1 MPRQHRSVASE
12 QIQKFQPDRTL
23 YLRGFDG
30 TGAAAALYQTSPT
43 GFSVSGV
50 YRDMA
55 DFCVLVV
62 YDADNI
68 FEHYTVRYLP
78 DFDLSGMVLSFDLT
92 YQGLQCIDS
101 AKFSWIDWATLDVV
115 PEVVPATTVVSPT
128 LWDHATLVSG
138 NYTVAQG
145 TFTITAPGNCY
156 QYDRLTL
163 FVNNASFDFTS
174 YEGGETADYVAR
186 YLADKINT
194 YDWAGFG
201 LNSVSVIASA
211 DNGQLALKYART
223 GLVNTDGTE
232 VTWVAYIKF
241 PGIAAGSTIYI
252 AGGAYTVASVNSPTS
267 LTLTSSAGIQSNAV
281 YLAEYGGDD
290 GNGLTV
296 YFVVRPGNINLAVDK
311 SVLPLTGGNSD
322 NVTWNIQLDF
332 TALGFDKLRQAW
344 LTFAPKLPS
353 TTYYADTEW
362 TATFSNW
369 QVTDPNNI
377 GTLKIAGTGSVR
389 VGNADTSCTYTGSGW
404 AVQPADNYWRGF
416 SRVTSTPGSVLSV
429 SYSCAVTHDLYL
441 GTSLYIDR
449 GQVSVS
455 LDGDTA
461 TTFDCYLDVG
471 QGGSELVTR
480 RLLRSS
486 VAAGSHVVTFT
497 LLDTTS
503 AADGKRNFIFDYIE
517 AAVPTTEIPDALVTY
532 SNVSPAL
539 DYDTDATYK
548 MSPQRILWHLQKL
561 GFRGQLNE
569 YLGVFWWNQRI
580 RKALLDPLNPFGG
593 TSATGDMFHSYPV
606 TFSGTITNGDYV
618 DFNIGGFVMQKS
630 IISWDTLDTIAAH
643 FVYYI
648 NSASVATYA
657 AVTGPGQFTV
667 YPRTPNWSVE
677 SVTIASYSSVAGSS
691 STLTVAAPGDLDPGN
706 AGMIWQVDPTVANPL
721 NFAIRQWHSDMFSA
735 VKAAGMLI
743 TTSFSME
750 LVYPPDCSETA
761 SAANAWQARFADQ
774 TAVTTDTNFA
784 SLLSSQCA
792 FIPNMTAFQQS
803 VFTEM
808 AGLQAAAGLTPWL
821 QFGEFLW
828 WFFSSMEQSIT
839 SLTGSSAITIG
850 LAAAHKMSTGDR
862 VVVSLVQGCTAANG
876 TWSIT
881 VIDDLTFSIP
891 VAANGAW
898 VAGTGQVNGGSM
910 AYYDPVTKAA
920 AQSALGRPLY
930 QFTCQNDDPTV
941 NGGADTAFLAG
952 RLKAHVDAI
961 RTSVLAQYPSAK
973 FEVLYPNDV
982 NNPVCLLG
990 FGSLGP
996 QGGRMNA
1003 AVNLPPQWLT
1013 QPSSGLDRFKV
1024 EALSWGANYLNADL
1038 SHQAVVFALTAPMA
1052 WDTSNVAYLVP
1063 WFNGTCPWPREF
1075 SLAHSRG
1082 IQLINF
1088 WAYDHLALM
1097 SWPIPLPGALQRT
1110 FFEG

>member
-1 MPRQHRSVASE
+1 VATE

-115 PEVVPATTVVSPT
+115 PQVVPSTPVVSPT
-128 LWDHATLVSG
+128 LWDYATLVSG

-145 TFTITAPGNCY
+145 TFTITAAGNCY

-174 YEGGETADYVAR
+174 YEGGETATYVAS

-194 YDWAGFG
+194 YDWAAFG
-201 LNSVSVIASA
+201 LNSVSVLASA
-211 DNGQLALKYART
+211 DNGQLTLKYART
-223 GLVNTDGTE
+223 GLVNVNGTE

-252 AGGAYTVASVNSPTS
+252 AGSAYTVASVNSPTS
-267 LTLTSSAGIQSNAV
+267 LTLTASAGIQSCAI

-332 TALGFDKLRQAW
+332 TSLGFDKLRQAW
-344 LTFAPKLPS
+344 FTFAPKLPS

-362 TATFSNW
+362 TATFANW
-369 QVTDPNNI
+369 QVTDPNKV

-389 VGNADTSCTYTGSGW
+389 VGNADMSSTYTGSGW

-416 SRVTSTPGSVLSV
+416 SRVTSAPGSIV
-429 SYSCAVTHDLYL
+429 SISYTCAVTHDLYL
-441 GTSLYIDR
+441 GTSLYTDR

-480 RLLRSS
+480 RLLKSS
-486 VAAGSHVVTFT
+486 VAAGSHVVTIT

-503 AADGKRNFIFDYIE
+503 APDGGTNFIFDYIE

-569 YLGVFWWNQRI
+569 YLGVFWWNQRE
-580 RKALLDPLNPFGG
+580 RFG
-593 TSATGDMFHSYPV
+593 AVFHSYVV
-606 TFSGTITNGDYV
+606 TLGGTISDGDSV
-618 DFNIGGFVMQKS
+618 ALNIGGFIMQKS

-667 YPRTPNWSVE
+667 YPRTPNWDVE
-677 SVTIASYSSVAGSS
+677 SVTMTPSAAAK
-691 STLTVAAPGDLDPGN
+691 LTVDTAGDLDQGN
-706 AGMIWQVDPTVANPL
+706 AGIWQVDPTAANPL

-750 LVYPPDCSETA
+750 LVYPPDDGTV
-761 SAANAWQARFADQ
+761 ANAWQARFADG
-774 TAVTTDTNFA
+774 TAVTTDTGFA

-828 WFFSSMEQSIT
+828 WFFSSMEQSII
-839 SLTGSSAITIG
+839 SLTGSSALIIG

-876 TWSIT
+876 TWTIT

-952 RLKAHVDAI
+952 QLKAHVDAI
-961 RTSVLAQYPSAK
+961 RTSVLAQYPTAK

-1003 AVNLPPQWLT
+1003 AVNLPSQWLT
-1013 QPSSGLDRFKV
+1013 QATSGLDRFKV
-1024 EALSWGANYLNADL
+1024 EALSWAANYLNADL

-1075 SLAHSRG
+1075 SLASSRG
-1082 IQLINF
+1082 IQLINL